1 MQLAIDIALILIYIL
16 LFCYILVLG
25 FKFWVMGVQQRF
37 INKANKDTIMLEIR
51 LPRII
56 DKSPEA
62 FEIASHA
69 FRQTGGIGNTYSR
82 VFKGAMP
89 SQFSLEIASI
99 EGEVKF
105 YIRTHK
111 KFKQLICN
119 NLYSQY
125 PTLEIVESE
134 DYTKLIKM
142 DHHTDTNKVNIWG
155 ITFRTGEETLKFKEL
170 KDKKL
175 VDKEVK
181 IKSDYKLMKTYVDY
195 KLDRDPKEEYKHDPL
210 TPVLEWLGSL
220 GKNEYGWYQINL
232 IDESVFDNASGDIVT
247 PRKKWPAL
255 YLDPETHEH
264 YNFKALAKKR
274 LDYIRK
280 INFGPSKIKGL
291 EGDVVYDEY
300 GNAKTI
306 KVGDATED
314 LKYKKDVIVDAESL
328 NDGELRM
335 EEKEEVERILRKVAK
350 PLFAATMRVAYV
362 NKNNTSNGMSNFG
375 SNIQSTLSAVRYFTG
390 PGPGAGYL
398 SFIPGTSDPYE
409 YAWQDSFKKRKP
421 WRREEF
427 FESYV
432 EREGFFPH
440 TGEPT
445 TRGDVSFF
453 SYSIGLRKIISMLWT
468 GFSNPLFHPSADNVF
483 VINSEELAT
492 LYHFPGE
499 VAATPGIPRIDSVK
513 SDAPTNL
520 PI

>member
-1 MQLAIDIALILIYIL
+1 
-16 LFCYILVLG
+16 
-25 FKFWVMGVQQRF
+25 MGVQQSF
-37 INKANKDTIMLEIR
+37 LNKVGQDTIMLEIR

-69 FRQTGGIGNTYSR
+69 FRQTGGIGNAYSR

-89 SQFSLEIASI
+89 AQFSLEIASI

-111 KFKQLICN
+111 KFKQLISN

-125 PTLEIVESE
+125 PTIEIVEAE
-134 DYTKLIKM
+134 DYTKLIKL
-142 DHHTDTNKVNIWG
+142 DHHTDTNKVNLWG
-155 ITFRTGEETLKFKEL
+155 ITFKTGSDKLTFKEFDKDKKEL
-170 KDKKL
+170 KDK
-175 VDKEVK
+175 VVE
-181 IKSDYKLMKTYVDY
+181 IKSDFKLMKTYVDY
-195 KLDRDPKEEYKHDPL
+195 KLDKDPKEEYKHDPL

-220 GKNEYGWYQINL
+220 GKNEYGWYQIN
-232 IDESVFDNASGDIVT
+232 IMDESVFDNASGDIVT
-247 PRKKWPAL
+247 SGKKFPAL
-255 YLDPETHEH
+255 YLDPDTHAH
-264 YNFKALAKKR
+264 YNFKALAKKK

-280 INFGPSKIKGL
+280 IGYGPGAIEGVAGSKVIDK
-291 EGDVVYDEY
+291 Y
-300 GNAKTI
+300 GNEEEITIENPEYNKDDPNSPKTI
-306 KVGDATED
+306 KVPR
-314 LKYKKDVIVDAESL
+314 KYGKDIFKQVDPIKD
-328 NDGELRM
+328 NDLRM
-335 EEKEEVERILRKVAK
+335 EEKDELERILRKVAK
-350 PLFAATMRVAYV
+350 PIFAATLRVAYV
-362 NKNNTSNGMSNFG
+362 NKNNAGNFG
-375 SNIQSTLSAVRYFTG
+375 ANVNSTLAAVRYFTG

-398 SFIPGTSDPYE
+398 SFIPSTSDPYD
-409 YAWQDSFKKRKP
+409 YSWQDSFKKRKP

-427 FESYV
+427 FEGYV

-445 TRGDVSFF
+445 TKGDVGF
-453 SYSIGLRKIISMLWT
+453 YPYTIGLRKIASMLWT
-468 GFSNPLFHPSADNVF
+468 GLSKPLFHPDAEHVF
-483 VINSEELAT
+483 AINSEELAT